1 MDITRPCMR
10 LEDLKIIHEDERAIY
25 SILVSNFWR
34 NPWECL
40 QIMSLWLWLERMG
53 FGNLISKIYSQPLC
67 KMNELADEASI
78 CLKCVNGAQL
88 PFSGED
94 IEIPLTRNL
103 MTKEI
108 SLKFFHDIR
117 LIALSEIGRL
127 ATEVYV
133 PVLADIMAKAINED
147 DAESL
152 FHNLMMMMSGKAF
165 QTLSMNQM
173 MASSSLNESLTL
185 SLSQLRIG
193 GAVSQGRTPVN
204 EIARED
210 RRMFATF
217 SRGYPVSESEVRQFL
232 TRIYGNCIESIYMQR
247 VMPNE
252 QALYAIVVLHR
263 PSFVG
268 AILNGQIKAK
278 FSVNGKH
285 MWMRKFVPKNGRSYL
300 PLPAR

>member
-1 MDITRPCMR
+1 MDHTLVTIKDFDIPWNWILPWTLHDLA
-10 LEDLKIIHEDERAIY
+10 LEH
-25 SILVSNFWR
+25 V
-34 NPWECL
+34 
-40 QIMSLWLWLERMG
+40 G
-53 FGNLISKIYSQPLC
+53 FGNLISKIYSLPLY

-78 CLKCVNGAQL
+78 CLKCVNGARL
-88 PFSGED
+88 PFSDED
-94 IEIPLTRNL
+94 SEIPLTRNL

-127 ATEVYV
+127 ATEVYT

-193 GAVSQGRTPVN
+193 GAVSQGRTQVN

-217 SRGYPVSESEVRQFL
+217 SRGCPVSESEVRQFL

-268 AILNGQIKAK
+268 AILNGQTKVK

-300 PLPAR
+300 PPPC